1 MAVGD
6 LTVEFDPEND
16 DDVSAGD
23 ILEALKAIKADT
35 NTLAELARKKA
46 NETPTDKN
54 IQTQANQKSR
64 LEENDKYQNQNQGK
78 STQSTDLVAGGYQSF
93 FANSPHQQIMEALAT
108 INYSIL
114 GLGASF
120 KEGVKAGKGRNESS
134 DALEIETP
142 RPRYVEAEVVDDEK
156 TEGGETKQIKSSLKN
171 TPKSK
176 KNTGI
181 KAPSQFSPIHNAG
194 TDLAD
199 EKIGKLSAHY
209 NRFKE
214 WYTRG
219 MSDDEVAAAMTKG
232 SSTFDPILG
241 MMGSLEGIVGKIV
254 PAVGIAAAAIGA
266 VGKLVEWGRS
276 MQQDELNQGVGAGGA
291 IGNTLSDAGEDIA
304 HKLGFTANTGEDLQK
319 YRQEAL
325 ANNWALYG
333 KKADTYFDARKWAT
347 DAGLTTQAE
356 TNWIQEMTALGLST
370 NQIKLQFEGLSEVS
384 KQVGVSFQNLSKAV
398 AEESTE
404 SEKLFGK
411 QGSKGTE
418 EGEVQVQEAD
428 NLFGLNSGTIGKMA
442 LTSSGQNAM
451 AQVLIASG
459 HAGQEAASVGSPQ
472 EMYANIVK
480 DHLGTA
486 LAKSMMA
493 QAYQT
498 AIGTTYSANPEQNRQ
513 DQEEAFVRN
522 LSKFYGISASD
533 FKNSG
538 MTAFKQMGN
547 GSLSASSTYAGS
559 LTRAG
564 MAQAEKEIPTIKTNI
579 EIGLS
584 KGMEAKIA
592 NSNGVAK
599 GLFDTEGTNNYFHIQ
614 NKWLLDR

>member
-6 LTVEFDPEND
+6 LTVEFDPEDD
-16 DDVSAGD
+16 DDVTTGD
-23 ILEALKAIKADT
+23 VLEALKAIKADT

-64 LEENDKYQNQNQGK
+64 LEETDKFQNQNKGSQVGGL
-78 STQSTDLVAGGYQSF
+78 DAGGYQSF
-93 FANSPHQQIMEALAT
+93 FANSPHHQIMEALAT

-114 GLGASF
+114 GLGAGF
-120 KEGVKAGKGRNESS
+120 KRGEEEARGRNENPGI
-134 DALEIETP
+134 LEIEPP
-142 RPRYVEAEVVDDEK
+142 RPRHVDVEVVEGKGSAK
-156 TEGGETKQIKSSLKN
+156 TP
-171 TPKSK
+171 PKSK
-176 KNTGI
+176 KNTGA
-181 KAPSQFSPIHNAG
+181 KAPSQYSPIHNAG
-194 TDLAD
+194 TDFVD
-199 EKIGKLSAHY
+199 EKAGKLSAHY

-219 MSDDEVAAAMTKG
+219 MSDEEVTAAMTKG
-232 SSTFDPILG
+232 SSTFDPLLG

-254 PAVGIAAAAIGA
+254 PAVGIAAAAIGT
-266 VGKLVEWGRS
+266 VGQLVKWGRS
-276 MQQDELNQGVGAGGA
+276 MQQDELNQGVGAAGA
-291 IGNTLSDAGEDIA
+291 IGNTLSDAVEDIG

-333 KKADTYFDARKWAT
+333 QKADTYFDARKWAT

-356 TNWIQEMTALGLST
+356 SRWIQEMTALGLST
-370 NQIKLQFEGLSEVS
+370 TQIKTQFEGLSEVS
-384 KQVGVSFQNLSKAV
+384 KQVGVSFQNLSKSV
-398 AEESTE
+398 SEESTE

-411 QGSKGTE
+411 QGSQGTE

-472 EMYANIVK
+472 EMYLNIVK

-522 LSKFYGISASD
+522 LSKYYGISASD

>member
-6 LTVEFDPEND
+6 LTVEFDPEDD
-16 DDVSAGD
+16 DDVTTGD

-64 LEENDKYQNQNQGK
+64 LEETDKYQNQNQNK
-78 STQSTDLVAGGYQSF
+78 SSQSGGLDAGGYQSF

-114 GLGASF
+114 GLGAGF
-120 KEGVKAGKGRNESS
+120 KKGEEEARGRNENPGI
-134 DALEIETP
+134 LEIEGR
-142 RPRYVEAEVVDDEK
+142 RPRHVDAEVVDAEVVDSKGSAK
-156 TEGGETKQIKSSLKN
+156 TP
-171 TPKSK
+171 PKSK
-176 KNTGI
+176 KNTGV

-194 TDLAD
+194 TDLVDQKTA
-199 EKIGKLSAHY
+199 KLSAHY

-214 WYTRG
+214 WYTSG

-276 MQQDELNQGVGAGGA
+276 MQQDELNQGVGAAGA
-291 IGNTLSDAGEDIA
+291 IGNTLSDAVEDIG

-564 MAQAEKEIPTIKTNI
+564 MAGAEKAIPTIKTDI
-579 EIGLS
+579 QIGLS

>member
-1 MAVGD
+1 MAAGD
-6 LTVEFDPEND
+6 LTVEFDPEDD
-16 DDVSAGD
+16 DDVTTGD
-23 ILEALKAIKADT
+23 VLEALKAIKADT

-46 NETPTDKN
+46 LETPTDKN

-64 LEENDKYQNQNQGK
+64 LEENDKYQNQNKG
-78 STQSTDLVAGGYQSF
+78 SQSTDLTTGGYQGF
-93 FANSPHQQIMEALAT
+93 FANSPHEQIMQALAT

-114 GLGASF
+114 GLGAGF
-120 KEGVKAGKGRNESS
+120 MRGEEEAKGRNEGRG
-134 DALEIETP
+134 ALEITGSHP
-142 RPRYVEAEVVDDEK
+142 RHVDAQVVDAEVVEGDE
-156 TEGGETKQIKSSLKN
+156 EAKQIKGSKPA
-171 TPKSK
+171 PKSK
-176 KNTGI
+176 KNTGA
-181 KAPSQFSPIHNAG
+181 KAPSQHSPIRNAG
-194 TDLAD
+194 TDFVD
-199 EKIGKLSAHY
+199 EKAGKLSAHY
-209 NRFKE
+209 NRFKG

-232 SSTFDPILG
+232 SKTYDPILG
-241 MMGSLEGIVGKIV
+241 AMGSLEGVVGKIL
-254 PAVGIAAAAIGA
+254 PAVGIAAAAIGTL
-266 VGKLVEWGRS
+266 GGLTKWGRS

-304 HKLGFTANTGEDLQK
+304 HRLGFTANSGQDLQQ

-333 KKADTYFDARKWAT
+333 QKADTYFDARKWAT
-347 DAGLTTQAE
+347 NAGLTSQAE

-370 NQIKLQFEGLSEVS
+370 TQIKTQFEGLSEVS
-384 KQVGVSFQNLSKAV
+384 KQVGVSFQNLSKQV
-398 AEESTE
+398 AQESTE

-411 QGSKGTE
+411 QGSQGTE
-418 EGEVQVQEAD
+418 QGEVQVQEAD

-442 LTSSGQNAM
+442 LTTSGQSAM
-451 AQVLIASG
+451 ANVLIASG
-459 HAGQEAASVGSPQ
+459 HAGQEEASVGSPK

-480 DHLGTA
+480 DHLGAA

-498 AIGTTYSANPEQNRQ
+498 AISHTYSANPEENRQ

-522 LSKFYGISASD
+522 LTSYYGISASD

-538 MTAFKQMGN
+538 MTAFKQMGS
-547 GSLSASSTYAGS
+547 GSLSATSTYAGS
-559 LTRAG
+559 LTKAG

-592 NSNGVAK
+592 NSNGTAQ
-599 GLFDTEGTNNYFHIQ
+599 GLFETEGTNNYFRIQ
-614 NKWLLDR
+614 NKWALDR

>member
-1 MAVGD
+1 MAAGD
-6 LTVEFDPEND
+6 LTVEFDPEDD
-16 DDVSAGD
+16 DDVTTGD
-23 ILEALKAIKADT
+23 VLEALKAIKADT

-46 NETPTDKN
+46 LETPTDKN

-64 LEENDKYQNQNQGK
+64 LEENDKYQNQNKG
-78 STQSTDLVAGGYQSF
+78 SQSTDLTAGGYQGF
-93 FANSPHQQIMEALAT
+93 FANSPHEQIMQALAT

-114 GLGASF
+114 GLGAGF
-120 KEGVKAGKGRNESS
+120 MRGEEEAKGRNEGRG
-134 DALEIETP
+134 ALEIEGAHP
-142 RPRYVEAEVVDDEK
+142 RHVDAQVVDAEVVEGDE
-156 TEGGETKQIKSSLKN
+156 EAKQITGSKS

-176 KNTGI
+176 KNAG
-181 KAPSQFSPIHNAG
+181 APSQHSPIRNAG
-194 TDLAD
+194 TDFVD
-199 EKIGKLSAHY
+199 EKAGKLSAHY
-209 NRFKE
+209 NRFKD

-232 SSTFDPILG
+232 SSTYDPILG
-241 MMGSLEGIVGKIV
+241 AMGSLEGVVGKIL
-254 PAVGIAAAAIGA
+254 PAVGIAAAAIGTL
-266 VGKLVEWGRS
+266 GGLTKWGRS

-304 HKLGFTANTGEDLQK
+304 HRLGFTANSGQDLQQ

-347 DAGLTTQAE
+347 NAGLTSQAE

-370 NQIKLQFEGLSEVS
+370 TQIKTQFEGLSEVS

-398 AEESTE
+398 AQESVE

-411 QGSKGTE
+411 QGSQGTE
-418 EGEVQVQEAD
+418 QGEVQVQEAD

-442 LTSSGQNAM
+442 LTASGQSAM
-451 AQVLIASG
+451 ANVLIASG
-459 HAGQEAASVGSPQ
+459 HAGQEEASVGSPK

-480 DHLGTA
+480 DHLGAA

-498 AIGTTYSANPEQNRQ
+498 AISTTYSSNPEQNRQ

-522 LSKFYGISASD
+522 LSSYYGISASD

-538 MTAFKQMGN
+538 MTAFKQMGS

-559 LTRAG
+559 LTKAG
-564 MAQAEKEIPTIKTNI
+564 MAEAEKEIPTIKTNI

-592 NSNGVAK
+592 NSNGTAQ
-599 GLFDTEGTNNYFHIQ
+599 GLFETEGTNNYFRIQ
-614 NKWLLDR
+614 NKWALDR

>member
-6 LTVEFDPEND
+6 LTVEFDPEDD
-16 DDVSAGD
+16 DDVTTGD
-23 ILEALKAIKADT
+23 VLEALKAIKADT
-35 NTLAELARKKA
+35 ATLAELARKKA

-64 LEENDKYQNQNQGK
+64 LEETDKFQNQNK
-78 STQSTDLVAGGYQSF
+78 SSQSGGLDAGGYQSF

-114 GLGASF
+114 GLGAGF
-120 KEGVKAGKGRNESS
+120 KRGEEEARGRNENPGI
-134 DALEIETP
+134 LEIEGP
-142 RPRYVEAEVVDDEK
+142 RPRHVDAEVVDAEIVDSTK
-156 TEGGETKQIKSSLKN
+156 TKQSGDSQKSS
-171 TPKSK
+171 PKSK
-176 KNTGI
+176 KNTGA
-181 KAPSQFSPIHNAG
+181 KAPSQYSPIHNAG
-194 TDLAD
+194 TDFVD
-199 EKIGKLSAHY
+199 EKAGKLSAHY

-219 MSDDEVAAAMTKG
+219 MSDEEVTAAMTKG
-232 SSTFDPILG
+232 SSTYDPILG
-241 MMGSLEGIVGKIV
+241 AMGSLEGLVGKIL
-254 PAVGIAAAAIGA
+254 PAVGIAAAAIGT
-266 VGKLVEWGRS
+266 VGQLVKWGRS
-276 MQQDELNQGVGAGGA
+276 MQQDELNQGVGAAGA

-333 KKADTYFDARKWAT
+333 QKADTYFDARKWAT

-356 TNWIQEMTALGLST
+356 THWIQEMTALGLST
-370 NQIKLQFEGLSEVS
+370 TQIKTQFEGLSEVS
-384 KQVGVSFQNLSKAV
+384 KQVGVSFQNLSKSV

-411 QGSKGTE
+411 QGSQGTE

-442 LTSSGQNAM
+442 LTASGQNAM
-451 AQVLIASG
+451 ANVLIASG
-459 HAGQEAASVGSPQ
+459 HAGQEEASVGSPK

-480 DHLGTA
+480 DHLGTQ

-498 AIGTTYSANPEQNRQ
+498 AIGTTYSSNPQQNRQ

-522 LSKFYGISASD
+522 LASYYGISASD

-538 MTAFKQMGN
+538 MTAFKEMGN

-559 LTRAG
+559 LTKAG
-564 MAQAEKEIPTIKTNI
+564 MTQAEKEIPTIKTDI
-579 EIGLS
+579 QIGLT

-599 GLFDTEGTNNYFHIQ
+599 GLFETEGTNNYFRIK
-614 NKWLLDR
+614 NKWALDR

>member
-1 MAVGD
+1 MAAGD
-6 LTVEFDPEND
+6 LTVEFDPEDD
-16 DDVSAGD
+16 DDVTTGD
-23 ILEALKAIKADT
+23 VLEALKAIKADT
-35 NTLAELARKKA
+35 KTLAELARKKA
-46 NETPTDKN
+46 LETPTDKN

-64 LEENDKYQNQNQGK
+64 LEETDKYQNSNKG
-78 STQSTDLVAGGYQSF
+78 SQSTDLTAGGYQSF
-93 FANSPHQQIMEALAT
+93 FAKSPHQQIMEALAT

-114 GLGASF
+114 GLS
-120 KEGVKAGKGRNESS
+120 AGFRRGEEEARGRNEGSG
-134 DALEIETP
+134 ALQIEGA
-142 RPRYVEAEVVDDEK
+142 RPRHVDAEVVDAE
-156 TEGGETKQIKSSLKN
+156 TIEGGEEAKQIEGSKS

-176 KNTGI
+176 KNAG
-181 KAPSQFSPIHNAG
+181 APSRHSPIRNAG
-194 TDLAD
+194 TDFVD
-199 EKIGKLSAHY
+199 EKAGKLSAHY
-209 NRFKE
+209 NRFKD

-219 MSDDEVAAAMTKG
+219 MSDDEVASAMTQG
-232 SSTFDPILG
+232 SKNYDPILG
-241 MMGSLEGIVGKIV
+241 AMGSLEGVVGKIL
-254 PAVGIAAAAIGA
+254 PAVGIAAAAIGTL
-266 VGKLVEWGRS
+266 GGLTKWGRS

-304 HKLGFTANTGEDLQK
+304 HKLGFTANTGQDLQQ
-319 YRQEAL
+319 YREEAL
-325 ANNWALYG
+325 SNNWALYG

-347 DAGLTTQAE
+347 NAGLTSQADSQ
-356 TNWIQEMTALGLST
+356 WIQEMTALGLST
-370 NQIKLQFEGLSEVS
+370 AQIKTQFEGLSEVS

-398 AEESTE
+398 AQESTE

-411 QGSKGTE
+411 QGSQGTE
-418 EGEVQVQEAD
+418 QGEVQVQEAD

-442 LTSSGQNAM
+442 LTAGGQSAM
-451 AQVLIASG
+451 ANVLIASG
-459 HAGQEAASVGSPQ
+459 HAGQEEASVGSPQ

-480 DHLGTA
+480 DHLGAA

-498 AIGTTYSANPEQNRQ
+498 AISTTYSSNPEQNRQ

-522 LSKFYGISASD
+522 LSSYYGISASD

-538 MTAFKQMGN
+538 MTAFKEMGS

-559 LTRAG
+559 LTKAG

-592 NSNGVAK
+592 NSNGTAE
-599 GLFDTEGTNNYFHIQ
+599 GLFETEGTNNYFRIQ
-614 NKWLLDR
+614 NKWALDR